1 MGFFFDW
8 NQGDII
14 FILDS
19 LNRVTA
25 GGLSGGFLSSS
36 YTFESSLVDL
46 EIERWSVKTAHL
58 DQLCGRAIAS
68 GYFDDTCCL
77 PSLMAPPYHI
87 FV

>member
-46 EIERWSVKTAHL
+46 ESNDGL
-58 DQLCGRAIAS
+58 
-68 GYFDDTCCL
+68 
-77 PSLMAPPYHI
+77 
-87 FV
+87 